1 MIDIEKYN
9 KLKNDVTT
17 RKEELKN
24 EFTAKNENIVKLQKK
39 RDDLYQKYGL
49 KSPDLNTSDGLYQV
63 ASQNGLED
71 KAKQVIRDNSG
82 EEYKQIFSGGFISDI
97 FDVLNVVSYGTVGIL
112 KGKGFADGV
121 KNRESFADSDAM
133 GQYGLMG
140 SIAGIALD
148 IATDPLTYIA
158 PYTIARKIPGLT
170 KAAKF
175 GKEAVF
181 GKQVLKALP
190 ETAETVAKGIT
201 QLGTEQEG
209 GINLAK
215 SAAAKISFM
224 FGADNMFKETWQRMT
239 RNIGVETVAARNMM
253 KTISKI
259 DKEMTGGLA
268 DSIFTTKAF
277 GDNRNI
283 LIRKPLAEL
292 QRDLSQPV
300 FEKVKFAYDKI
311 DELGKQLVDEGVL
324 ASGKYQENVGEYMHQ
339 YYQKYI
345 DAKGTTFGGAKPAI
359 KGTKKLSEDLTQE
372 GVEALGRVENPGYV
386 IGRTIME
393 MTKDLESARLF
404 NKVNDV
410 YATTKKIPGFTKV
423 GDSRKY
429 GSLAGKYVPDY
440 IGKDILPEMVATT
453 EKSMADRVMGEFKF
467 MKVVMSPAAMARNM
481 ASNLILN
488 YWKLGLIPG
497 DKAYFKAIK
506 AMKEGDLNKYVKL
519 AKPLGWKADSMAFN
533 ELNVLLDGAKGKGMK
548 GFYDGIKDKMAT
560 MYQGEESYAKMAAFI
575 KQIDKGI
582 SPTEA
587 WKAAESATFNYA
599 EVTPF
604 IRKMRTAWWGAP
616 FITFPLKATP
626 LALETAAKHPAR
638 ISMIAKMR
646 NAIEEQS
653 DYDETMREKKN
664 EPQWIKD
671 GFFVKLPMKDS
682 EGRSAFFDLTYIL
695 PFGDLISGQFI
706 DRNISRET
714 GLKESVVKSVASKN
728 PFFNVLKEL
737 SRNQDFTGNKIWQD
751 SDSMEKQLAEVSRHL
766 MKTFLPPPIA
776 DQIPGGY
783 NSKNE
788 RVETGI
794 YAALTPEEKANQKRT
809 LGQEIMK
816 NFGIKIQPIDA
827 DIQDSMNEWQKKK
840 GIGTVLKDENV
851 IKDFSSFYQPK

>member
-24 EFTAKNENIVKLQKK
+24 EFTAKNENIVKLQEK
-39 RDDLYQKYGL
+39 RDDLYIKYGL

-63 ASQNGLED
+63 ASQNGLEA
-71 KAKQVIRDNSG
+71 KAKKVIQDNSG

-112 KGKGFADGV
+112 KGKGFAEGI

-133 GQYGLMG
+133 GQYGLVG
-140 SIAGIALD
+140 AIGGIALD

-170 KAAKF
+170 KVAKF

-181 GKQVLKALP
+181 GRQVLKALP
-190 ETAETVAKGIT
+190 ETAETIAKGIT
-201 QLGTEQEG
+201 QLGTAQEG
-209 GINLAK
+209 GIK
-215 SAAAKISFM
+215 AAKFMAHKVSFM

-253 KTISKI
+253 KTISQI

-268 DSIFTTKAF
+268 DAIFTKKVF
-277 GDNRNI
+277 NERDV
-283 LIRKPLAEL
+283 LIRKPLNEL
-292 QRDLSQPV
+292 QRELSQPV

-311 DELGKQLVDEGVL
+311 DELGKGLVDEGVL
-324 ASGKYQENVGEYMHQ
+324 ASGKYEENVGEYMHQ

-345 DAKGTTFGGAKPAI
+345 DAKGTMFGGAKPAI

-372 GVEALGRVENPGYV
+372 GIEALGRVENPGYV

-393 MTKDLESARLF
+393 MTKDLEAAKMF

-410 YATTKKIPGFTKV
+410 YATTKNIPGFTKLS
-423 GDSRKY
+423 DSRKY
-429 GSLAGKYVPDY
+429 GNLAGKYVPDY
-440 IGKDILPEMVATT
+440 IGKEILPEMIATT

-481 ASNLILN
+481 TSNFILN

-497 DKAYFKAIK
+497 DKVYFKAAK

-533 ELNVLLDGAKGKGMK
+533 ELNVLLDGATGKGIK
-548 GFYDGIKDKMAT
+548 GFYDGVKDKMAN

-575 KQIDKGI
+575 KQVDNGI
-582 SPTEA
+582 SPKEA

-626 LALETAAKHPAR
+626 LAIETAAKNPGR
-638 ISMIAKMR
+638 ISVIAKIR

-653 DYDETMREKKN
+653 DYDETMREKAT
-664 EPQWIKD
+664 EAQWVKD

-695 PFGDLISGQFI
+695 PFGDLISGQFL
-706 DRNISRET
+706 DRNVSRET
-714 GLKESVVKSVASKN
+714 GVKESIVTAAASKN

-737 SRNQDFTGNKIWQD
+737 SRNQDFSGNKIWKD
-751 SDSMEKQLAEVSRHL
+751 SDSVEKQVAEISRHL
-766 MKTFLPPPIA
+766 IKTFLPPPVA
-776 DQIPGGY
+776 DQIPSGY

-788 RVETGI
+788 RVESGI
-794 YAALTPEEKANQKRT
+794 YATLTPEESANQKRT
-809 LGQEIMK
+809 LGQEILK
-816 NFGIKIQPIDA
+816 NIGIKIQPIDV
-827 DIQDSMNEWQKKK
+827 DIQESMNEWQKKK
-840 GIGTVLKDENV
+840 GIGTILKDENV